1 MGKKD
6 FIQRMNEQ
14 RMNEK
19 YGQIYIQDGTF
30 SI

>member
-6 FIQRMNEQ
+6 FIQRMNGQ

-19 YGQIYIQDGTF
+19 YGQIYIQDETF
-30 SI
+30 SF